1 MISGALAGGVL
12 LLAVL
17 GEGWLMPLVAAL
29 AVVLQLLRLLVAG
42 IRRRRPALRLA
53 AARLGIWLLAA
64 LGVAAAFAAHDR
76 TARNRGMSIIAACH
90 AYREQHAAWPPDLEA
105 LVPTF
110 LAQVPRP
117 SDMPLLDRPFRYRAD
132 ESGFH
137 LGYSPGGL
145 MYREYDAKQQ
155 RWLTRD

>member
-1 MISGALAGGVL
+1 VHAVYVL

-17 GEGWLMPLVAAL
+17 GEGWLTPLIAGL
-29 AVVLQLLRLLVAG
+29 AVVLQLLRLLLVLL
-42 IRRRRPALRLA
+42 RRRRSALRLA
-53 AARLGIWLLAA
+53 AARLGIWLLAV
-64 LGVAAAFAAHDR
+64 LGIAAAFAAHDR
-76 TARNRGMSIIAACH
+76 IARDRGMSIVAACH
-90 AYREQHAAWPPDLEA
+90 AYRGQHAAWPPDVEA
-105 LVPTF
+105 LVPAF

-117 SDMPLLDRPFRYRAD
+117 SDMPLRRRPFRYRTD

-145 MYREYDAKQQ
+145 VYREYDATQQ